1 MTRDCQHKNWKQML
15 LTHTSLQLHMYATS
29 IRLTFDV
36 VYVLHITLNTFF
48 NIEQNLTKFNM
59 HTFNGR
65 IITHFQDFTPTQKDR
80 KDNNV
85 VVKIR
90 SSKLKEKKID
100 EKTTDVCVRSNCYQF
115 LCWQSR
121 VIIMYLFPT

>member
-1 MTRDCQHKNWKQML
+1 
-15 LTHTSLQLHMYATS
+15 MYATS
-29 IRLTFDV
+29 IRLTFVV

-100 EKTTDVCVRSNCYQF
+100 EKTNIGQQNTTQKKRLSWPI
-115 LCWQSR
+115 LSG
-121 VIIMYLFPT
+121 